1 MKKLT
6 VLTLA
11 SCLLFVI
18 SCKKK
23 GCTDPVATNY
33 NEKAKV
39 DDGTCEYAPY
49 IGKNVNVVFNHQY
62 DGAQVMGSSCCLDI
76 IKYNNLAGN
85 NHSIS
90 HLQYLVSDIRFYKA
104 DGDSITTESHN
115 LIDFDNTNSFTY
127 EITENLDEGDYT
139 GIGFV
144 LGLEENDNTS
154 GMHNDLNSANWSWPE
169 SLGGGYHFMK
179 FEGKFIDSNTD
190 TSSFAYHYGTAREIT
205 ITDTIFH
212 PNHTFIN
219 ISQAFTISDDATITL
234 NFNFDELFK
243 NPNTWDLNSYSS
255 MLMMNYNAQTM
266 MRENAQSVFSWNS
279 IN

>member
-6 VLTLA
+6 ILTLA

-49 IGKNVNVVFNHQY
+49 IGKHINVIFNHQY
-62 DGAQVMGSSCCLDI
+62 DGLQVNTSDLDI

-90 HLQYLVSDIRFYKA
+90 DLEYLVSDIRFYKA
-104 DGDSITTESHN
+104 DGDSITTESHS
-115 LIDFDNTNSFTY
+115 LIDLNNTNSFTY

-154 GMHNDLNSANWSWPE
+154 GMHIDLNSANWSWPE

-205 ITDTIFH
+205 ISDDTIFH

-219 ISQAFTISDDATITL
+219 ISQAFTISADATITL

-243 NPNTWDLNSYSS
+243 NTNTWDLNSYSS
-255 MLMMNYNAQTM
+255 MLMMNFNAQTM